1 MKVINAFAQIFAIFA
16 FLTLGSLLI
25 IVALH
30 VLSVED
36 AMFKIRELYASPL
49 KSFHTGLV
57 GFFFIMVG
65 LIFSKMLVKKGRESD
80 AIIYQSEIGPM
91 IVSVN
96 AIEDVVKK
104 VLKRFNMVKEW
115 KIKSLIH
122 GKDLELRLR
131 LVLWS
136 GTGVQSLLAE
146 IQEEVGNRIRKILG
160 PENNI
165 EVLCDVIKIVEHET
179 DAPHP
184 DEQERIKSV

>member
-16 FLTLGSLLI
+16 FLTLGSLLV

-30 VLSVED
+30 VLPVDE
-36 AMFKIRELYASPL
+36 AVFKVRELYSNPF
-49 KSFHTGLV
+49 KSAHTGLV
-57 GFFFIMVG
+57 GTIFILVG

-80 AIIYQSEIGPM
+80 AIIYQSEMGPM
-91 IVSVN
+91 IVSVS

-122 GKDLELRLR
+122 GKSLELRLR

-136 GTGVQSLLAE
+136 GNSVQTILAE
-146 IQEEVGNRIRKILG
+146 IQQEVGNRIKKILG
-160 PENNI
+160 PENEI
-165 EVLCDVIKIVEHET
+165 EILCDVTKIVEHES
-179 DAPHP
+179 DAPQPTHN
-184 DEQERIKSV
+184 EKK